1 MKKYKRIKLLAAII
15 SPIVVVPT
23 LVSCSR
29 PTHINFLA
37 NYVNSL
43 DATSLLGIAPDYF
56 LSNYKDVPNNKFLD
70 FTYLSNA
77 INTSKTNIQRIPIA
91 DGKEVNIKGISRLE
105 PYSIL
110 FNEWE
115 RVDEKKFWDII
126 PNIAYTS
133 MGDSENK
140 SRWWSDDKVEN
151 NLYGEDTS
159 MYRFYK
165 GKSNEEFEYQKIRV
179 NDYKDK
185 DSGVSPQKAL
195 LMAAQDLD
203 RIYKLDNKLTNR
215 ANNINKLFKQRVQ
228 NITSNEAF
236 KTFASVTNKTNRLIN
251 TNLDVGIIIG
261 GEGVDDSSSFKFL
274 TPNAL
279 PLFYSQQDGKGLG
292 FNFPDPG
299 NGNNTNEWRS
309 SRYIDTFIF
318 DTDGG
323 QSLLNTFKSK
333 FDYLIYVQSMASTLK
348 NSQAYLDLSSFA
360 PLLKED
366 QQPTYRIYK
375 TTYFKFYDAIW
386 GMYGYNFILDEL
398 INNMI
403 PQFMKAPS
411 NKNSP
416 DNKLTNLETLK
427 QSDEKFKINLI
438 PKESYLTLRPD
449 TTSQEL
455 TDWNYS
461 KNNNEKPNI

>member
-23 LVSCSR
+23 LASCSR

-56 LSNYKDVPNNKFLD
+56 LSNYKDLPNDKFLN
-70 FTYLSNA
+70 FTYLSNV
-77 INTSKTNIQRIPIA
+77 INTSKTNIQRIPIM

-105 PYSIL
+105 PYAIL

-140 SRWWSDDKVEN
+140 SRWWSDDTVTN
-151 NLYGEDTS
+151 NLYDKDTS

-165 GKSNEEFEYQKIRV
+165 DKNDQEKFEYKKIRV

-215 ANNINKLFKQRVQ
+215 ANNINKLFKQRVE
-228 NITSNEAF
+228 NITSTEAF
-236 KTFASVTNKTNRLIN
+236 KTFAGVTNKTNGLIN
-251 TNLDVGIIIG
+251 TNLNVGIIIG
-261 GEGVDDSSSFKFL
+261 GEGLDNSSSFKFL

-279 PLFYSQQDGKGLG
+279 PLFYSQQYGKGLG

-299 NGNNTNEWRS
+299 NGNNTNKWRS
-309 SRYIDTFIF
+309 SRYIDTFII
-318 DTDGG
+318 DTAGG
-323 QSLLNTFKSK
+323 DSLLETFKSQ

-348 NSQAYLDLSSFA
+348 NSEVDLKSFA
-360 PLLKED
+360 PLLKEG
-366 QQPTYRIYK
+366 QQPTDRIYK

-403 PQFMKAPS
+403 PKFMEASS

-427 QSDEKFKINLI
+427 QSDEKLKINLI

-449 TTSQEL
+449 TRPQEL

-461 KNNNEKPNI
+461 NNNEKPNI

>member
-15 SPIVVVPT
+15 SPIVVLPT
-23 LVSCSR
+23 LASCSR

-56 LSNYKDVPNNKFLD
+56 LSNYKDLPNDEFLN
-70 FTYLSNA
+70 FTYLSNV
-77 INTSKTNIQRIPIA
+77 INTSKTNIQRIPIM

-140 SRWWSDDKVEN
+140 SRWWSDDIVEN
-151 NLYGEDTS
+151 NLYGKDET
-159 MYRFYK
+159 MYRFYQ
-165 GKSNEEFEYQKIRV
+165 GKNGQEFEYQKIRV

-215 ANNINKLFKQRVQ
+215 ANNINELFKQRVQ
-228 NITSNEAF
+228 KITSDQAF
-236 KTFASVTNKTNRLIN
+236 KTFAGVTNKTNGLIN
-251 TNLDVGIIIG
+251 TNLNVGIIIG
-261 GEGVDDSSSFKFL
+261 GEGVDNSSSFKFL

-279 PLFYSQQDGKGLG
+279 PLFYSQQYGKGLG

-299 NGNNTNEWRS
+299 NGNNTNKWRS
-309 SRYIDTFIF
+309 SRYIDTFII
-318 DTDGG
+318 DTTGG
-323 QSLLNTFKSK
+323 DSLLETFKSQ

-348 NSQAYLDLSSFA
+348 NSEVGLKSFA
-360 PLLKED
+360 PLLKES
-366 QQPTYRIYK
+366 QQWKNRIYK

-403 PQFMKAPS
+403 PKFMEASS

-427 QSDEKFKINLI
+427 QSDEKFKLNLI
-438 PKESYLTLRPD
+438 PKENYLTLRPD
-449 TTSQEL
+449 TKPQEL

>member
-56 LSNYKDVPNNKFLD
+56 LSNYKDVPNDKFLNS
-70 FTYLSNA
+70 TYLSNV
-77 INTSKTNIQRIPIA
+77 INTSKTNIQRIPIM

-140 SRWWSDDKVEN
+140 SRWWSDDIVTN
-151 NLYGEDTS
+151 NLYNKDQT

-165 GKSNEEFEYQKIRV
+165 DKNGQKFEYKKIRV

-215 ANNINKLFKQRVQ
+215 ANNINKLFKQRVEK
-228 NITSNEAF
+228 ITSTEAF
-236 KTFASVTNKTNRLIN
+236 KTFAGVTNKTNGLIN
-251 TNLDVGIIIG
+251 TNLNVGIIIG
-261 GEGVDDSSSFKFL
+261 GEDVDNSTSFKFL

-292 FNFPDPG
+292 FNFPDPV
-299 NGNNTNEWRS
+299 NANNTNEWRS

-318 DTDGG
+318 DTAGG
-323 QSLLNTFKSK
+323 KSLLDAFKSQ

-348 NSQAYLDLSSFA
+348 NSQVNLLSFA
-360 PLLKED
+360 PLLKEN
-366 QQPTYRIYK
+366 QQSTDRIYK

-403 PQFMKAPS
+403 PQFMKAS
-411 NKNSP
+411 SKKNSP

-438 PKESYLTLRPD
+438 PKENYLTLRPD
-449 TTSQEL
+449 TRPQEL

-461 KNNNEKPNI
+461 NNNNEKPNI